1 MAIAFSVSI
10 TSSPVQFGVTKIVSL
25 KENGEN
31 GESIPVTLENK
42 REFVQLS
49 AQYRL
54 YTSIKDQLENLL
66 SGFYEIIPKDLI
78 AIVRS

>member
-1 MAIAFSVSI
+1 
-10 TSSPVQFGVTKIVSL
+10 VQFGVTKIVSL
-25 KENGEN
+25 KEN

-54 YTSIKDQLENLL
+54 YTSIKDQLENML

-78 AIVRS
+78 AIVRR

>member
-1 MAIAFSVSI
+1 M
-10 TSSPVQFGVTKIVSL
+10 
-25 KENGEN
+25 
-31 GESIPVTLENK
+31 TLDNT

-78 AIVRS
+78 AIVR

>member
-1 MAIAFSVSI
+1 MLSFDNLRSQCQRFS
-10 TSSPVQFGVTKIVSL
+10 VQFGVTKIVSL
-25 KENGEN
+25 KENVET
-31 GESIPVTLENK
+31 IPVTLENK

-78 AIVRS
+78 SIVS

>member
-1 MAIAFSVSI
+1 MSFDNLRSQCQRY
-10 TSSPVQFGVTKIVSL
+10 PVQFGVTKIVSL
-25 KENGEN
+25 KENGETV
-31 GESIPVTLENK
+31 PVTLENK
-42 REFVQLS
+42 RDFVQLS

-78 AIVRS
+78 AIVS